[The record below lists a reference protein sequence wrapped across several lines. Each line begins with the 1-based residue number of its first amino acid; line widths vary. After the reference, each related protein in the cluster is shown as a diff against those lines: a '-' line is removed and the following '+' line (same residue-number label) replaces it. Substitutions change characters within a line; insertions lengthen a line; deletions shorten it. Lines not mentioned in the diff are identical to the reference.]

1 VFKTVLVPIDL
12 DLDISWRK
20 ALPTA
25 AELVRQFEGTLHVMT
40 VVPEI
45 DPNLRVTDKTFKS
58 RFADIVARNVPEDI
72 PANTVMKHGSV
83 HRQIRRVAEAIGADL
98 IVMASHNPRMAD
110 YLLGSNAAQVVTHS
124 RSSVL
129 VVREK
134 EEGRRR

>member
-12 DLDISWRK
+12 DLDTSWRK

-25 AELVRQFEGTLHVMT
+25 AELVRQFDGTLHVMT

-124 RSSVL
+124 KSSVL